1 MTGRKINLRL
11 YTKLAWNGI
20 QNNRQ
25 LYDPYLISGMAMA
38 AVFYILAFLA
48 DSQLVHKVRGGGA
61 AMTTLLVSG
70 SWLIGLFSVPFLLYT
85 STALVKKR
93 KKELGLYYILGMN
106 RNNITVLIFWE
117 TIITYVIAVPAGI
130 FIGAV
135 FSKAAEL
142 GLLNIMGEEISYRI
156 YIDGK
161 AVCYDAL
168 LYAAV
173 YACIFVNTVRQV
185 RGHRP
190 IELLHSDSIG
200 EQPPKDRWAFVIVAA
215 VMIVSA
221 YVLACSIRQPREAL
235 EYCFIIAA
243 LIIAGTYL
251 LFIAGSVFL
260 CRTLQRNKRYYY
272 QTSHFVMISSLT
284 YRMKRNGAGLASIC
298 ILSTAILVALTGS
311 IGYYAGTGSI
321 VERMSPYDLSVQIKD
336 LDGIESYAAAC
347 RAQIEQTFME
357 LGVQKK
363 SFYECCYAGL
373 YAPVKADVLDLFS
386 VLNQEVKPESKSDQK
401 SSAKS
406 DTRLEQKAA
415 QADLAADVDKEIS
428 AAKNTSE
435 SFAQDQQ
442 QGRLCSVRI
451 MQLSD
456 YNQLCG
462 THEELNNDE
471 ILIACT
477 DSDQKDAAEQIN
489 QLKSWDGSLYT
500 VKKAAEKIPKLSSFK
515 MENHPE
521 DLTAGSILAVTA
533 DLKSF
538 WGGFEVSNHEASNH
552 EASNHEI
559 GFFWEYDADLQDDP
573 IMQRKAYDLLD
584 SRLEQLAQSYGKEK
598 AVCGFKADKIDRMKS
613 LTGGLMFL
621 AFVICGVFVFVATLI
636 MYYKQISEGCEDRNQ
651 FSIMQKIGMKK
662 EEIRRSINVQMLTVF
677 GFPLAVAGIH
687 LVFMLPMI
695 DLIMRYA
702 VLDDKS
708 LLIKVTLAS
717 YLSFAAAYAF
727 VYKLTTRT
735 YYRIVNKRTDS

>member
-168 LYAAV
+168 LFAAV

-200 EQPPKDRWAFVIVAA
+200 EQPPKDRWAFVITAV
-215 VMIVSA
+215 VMIASA

-260 CRTLQRNKRYYY
+260 CRALQRNKRYYY

-321 VERMSPYDLSVQIKD
+321 VERMSPYDLSVQVKD
-336 LDGIESYAAAC
+336 LEGIESYAAAY

-363 SFYECCYAGL
+363 SFYECSYAGL

-386 VLNQEVKPESKSDQK
+386 VLNQEVKPGQKSDQK
-401 SSAKS
+401 SSAES
-406 DTRLEQKAA
+406 DEKTEQKAA
-415 QADLAADVDKEIS
+415 EA
-428 AAKNTSE
+428 E
-435 SFAQDQQ
+435 SLAQDQQ
-442 QGRLCSVRI
+442 QGSLCSVRI

-471 ILIACT
+471 ILIAYT

-500 VKKAAEKIPKLSSFK
+500 IKKAAEKIPKLSSFK
-515 MENHPE
+515 LENHPA

-538 WGGFEVSNHEASNH
+538 WGGFEVSNH

-584 SRLEQLAQSYGKEK
+584 SRLEQLAQSYEKEK

-636 MYYKQISEGCEDRNQ
+636 MYYKQISEGYEDRNQ

-677 GFPLAVAGIH
+677 GFPLAAAGIH

-702 VLDDKS
+702 VLDDKP

>member
-1 MTGRKINLRL
+1 
-11 YTKLAWNGI
+11 
-20 QNNRQ
+20 
-25 LYDPYLISGMAMA
+25 
-38 AVFYILAFLA
+38 
-48 DSQLVHKVRGGGA
+48 
-61 AMTTLLVSG
+61 MTTLLVSG

-168 LYAAV
+168 LFAAV

-200 EQPPKDRWAFVIVAA
+200 EQPPKDRWAFVITAV
-215 VMIVSA
+215 VMIASA

-260 CRTLQRNKRYYY
+260 CRALQRNKRYYY

-321 VERMSPYDLSVQIKD
+321 VERMSPYDLSVQVKD
-336 LDGIESYAAAC
+336 LEGIESYAAAY

-363 SFYECCYAGL
+363 SFYECSYAGL

-386 VLNQEVKPESKSDQK
+386 VLNQEVKPGQKSDQK
-401 SSAKS
+401 SSAES
-406 DTRLEQKAA
+406 DEKTEQKAA
-415 QADLAADVDKEIS
+415 EA
-428 AAKNTSE
+428 E
-435 SFAQDQQ
+435 SLAQDQQ
-442 QGRLCSVRI
+442 QGSLCSVRI

-471 ILIACT
+471 ILIAYT

-500 VKKAAEKIPKLSSFK
+500 IKKAAEKIPKLSSFK
-515 MENHPE
+515 LENHPA

-538 WGGFEVSNHEASNH
+538 WGGFEVSNH

-584 SRLEQLAQSYGKEK
+584 SRLEQLAQSYEKEK

-636 MYYKQISEGCEDRNQ
+636 MYYKQISEGYEDRNQ

-677 GFPLAVAGIH
+677 GFPLAAAGIH

-702 VLDDKS
+702 VLDDKP